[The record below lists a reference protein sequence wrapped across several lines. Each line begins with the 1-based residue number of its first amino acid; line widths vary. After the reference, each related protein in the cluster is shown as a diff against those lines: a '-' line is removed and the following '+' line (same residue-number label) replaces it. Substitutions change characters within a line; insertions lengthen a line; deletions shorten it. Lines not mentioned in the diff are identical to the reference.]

1 VKRPHLIPLLLTAG
15 VSMSLLGGGCMT
27 TRNEGLVLDSRL
39 DYLENRVNRIDAD
52 FPGIKEFTDSGRKEM
67 ARISHQQA
75 ELLSQLEEIKQVVMS
90 LGGKLEEGENL
101 FTRMAGLEKQLQQ
114 LSDRITALEE
124 IISPGRGEI
133 DASKLDPGWENEE
146 SGYRDAYSTYEAK
159 QYILARAKF
168 EKLLELFP
176 RGQFADNARYWIGE
190 CHYGLKDYERAILNF
205 NEVIEKYPQSVKVPN
220 AYLKLGLS
228 FLEMGKKK
236 EAKIA
241 LETLI
246 AKFPKS
252 EPAGIAREKLKKAQ

>member
-1 VKRPHLIPLLLTAG
+1 MILPV
-15 VSMSLLGGGCMT
+15 GGCVT
-27 TRNEGLVLDSRL
+27 TRNEGLVMDSRL
-39 DYLENRVNRIDAD
+39 DSLEKRVGRIDAD
-52 FPGIKEFTDSGRKEM
+52 LPGIREFTDAGRKEM

-75 ELLSQLEEIKQVVMS
+75 ELLSQLEEIKQVIMS

-101 FTRMAGLEKQLQQ
+101 FARMAGLEKQLRE

-124 IISPGRGEI
+124 IISPGRREI
-133 DASKLDPGWENEE
+133 DATKLNPGWENEE
-146 SGYRDAYSTYEAK
+146 AGYRDAYSTYEAK
-159 QYILARAKF
+159 QYVLSRAKF

-190 CHYGLKDYERAILNF
+190 CLYGLKDYERAILNF
-205 NEVIEKYPQSVKVPN
+205 NEVIEKYPKSVKVPN

-228 FLEMGKKK
+228 FLEMGKKQ

-252 EPAGIAREKLKKAQ
+252 EPAGIAREKIKKAQ